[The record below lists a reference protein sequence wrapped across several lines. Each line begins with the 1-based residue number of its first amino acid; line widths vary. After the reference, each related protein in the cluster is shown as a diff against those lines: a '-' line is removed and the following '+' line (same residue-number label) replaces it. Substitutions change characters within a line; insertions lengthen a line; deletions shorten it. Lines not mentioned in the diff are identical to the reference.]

1 MYPDHVSDFPNVLP
15 SVPYTKYMDLMIYN
29 FYSSKS
35 MNYPCMCSPD
45 LLCYQYL
52 DHVNDSCSVYEYIN
66 FIIPNKHT
74 NI

>member
-1 MYPDHVSDFPNVLP
+1 MYPDNVSDFPNVLP

-35 MNYPCMCSPD
+35 MNYPCTCSPD

-52 DHVNDSCSVYEYIN
+52 DHVNDSSKCTTQCSLYEIHGFNYL
-66 FIIPNKHT
+66 
-74 NI
+74 